1 VNPADPWNPVTQN
14 VDFWKFTGLSVPAS
28 DFSTAIEGTGADVAA
43 YMPTMLAHADTIN
56 GSAYDDYLLGY
67 AGNDTINGN
76 AGADGLEG
84 GNGNDILNGGVGN
97 DTMIGGVGDDTY
109 IVDSSGDKVIEDA
122 SAGTDVIKSS
132 VNIVIPAN
140 VENLNLT
147 GTGAI
152 NGTGNALANVIN
164 GNGAANK
171 LSGAAGND
179 VLRGAGGNDTLIG
192 GSGNDTLDGGAGA
205 DQFLFNTTPN
215 ATTNHDNILA
225 YSVADDTIAL
235 DQTIFTG
242 LPTLGTL
249 DASAFYAG
257 TSAHDADDRIIY
269 NSATGNIYYDAD
281 GNGSGAQVLFA
292 HVTAGTGLTN
302 ADFLIV
308 A

>member
-1 VNPADPWNPVTQN
+1 
-14 VDFWKFTGLSVPAS
+14 
-28 DFSTAIEGTGADVAA
+28 
-43 YMPTMLAHADTIN
+43 MPTMLAGDDTIN

-67 AGNDTINGN
+67 DGNDSLRGN
-76 AGADGLEG
+76 AGADGLDG
-84 GNGNDILNGGVGN
+84 GAGNDVLNGGIGA
-97 DTMIGGVGDDTY
+97 DTMIGGLGNDTY
-109 IVDSSGDKVIEDA
+109 YVDTHSDIVTEDA
-122 SAGTDVIKSS
+122 SAGTDRILSS
-132 VNIVIPAN
+132 VTLTLPAN
-140 VENLNLT
+140 VENLTLT
-147 GTGAI
+147 GTAAI
-152 NGTGNALANVIN
+152 NGTGNALANVII
-164 GNGAANK
+164 GNAAANR
-171 LSGAAGND
+171 LTGG
-179 VLRGAGGNDTLIG
+179 GGNDALHGADGNDIIVG
-192 GSGNDTLDGGAGA
+192 GGGNDTLDGGAGA